1 MVGKRLNFNRNWRWL
16 IPPLIIAILLLIFSG
31 TLVHLTTENWW
42 FSAIGFSDVFWTL
55 LTWRS
60 ITWVGSFIIFALF
73 LGLNYWFAMRVTRY
87 STIRMLDQS
96 NFSFYADRA
105 PKYIAPILIFL
116 ISLSAAG
123 SSISAWDTFLKFLNA
138 TEFNRTD
145 PIYERDISFY
155 IFELPFYEGLQDWL
169 FGLLIMGLLVA
180 GAIYLLKGSISFD
193 RGWQYLIEGEAKAH
207 IFLLLAGLA
216 FLVAFQFWLQRYDLL
231 FSQEGLVSGAGFTDT
246 HARLTA
252 LTAMG
257 FMGLALAVIFIASA
271 ARNTLILPLT
281 GIGLYLLIYI
291 LLYQVY
297 PSVQQ
302 RISVD
307 PNELAKE
314 RPYIEHN
321 IAFTRDGYNLGE
333 VSREDFPPQERLDR
347 ADITANQ
354 ETIRN
359 IRLWDYRPLLSTY
372 RQLQEIRPYYS
383 FLDVDVD
390 RYTIDDNY
398 RQVMLSPR
406 ELPQAPQP
414 RWISQRLKYTH
425 GYGLV
430 MSPVNEVTSQG
441 LPPLII
447 RDLPPVSSIDLEVEQ
462 PRVYYGEATDNYI
475 FTGMVED
482 EFDYPLGDDNAA
494 NRYDGTG
501 GVPLNSLWK
510 RLLYSYNLGS
520 FRILI
525 SQQFQSES
533 RIHYHRNIR
542 ERINHV
548 APFLR
553 LDSDPYASLVDGRLK
568 WIVEGYTVSNNYPYS
583 EPVTAITDAGEILQ
597 GDNNNEILD
606 GGFNYVRNSV
616 KIIVDAYDGSLQ
628 FAVTDTD
635 DPIIQTYEKIFPNL
649 FTSVEDVS
657 SELRSHFRYPL
668 DLFNIQAQMY
678 LEYHMSNPEVFYNQ
692 EDLWRFAQENYQG
705 NQQLVEPYYTI
716 MRLPGEETEEFVL
729 ILPFTPVERDNMI
742 AWMAARSD
750 GENYGNLLLYEFPK
764 QSLTYGPRQIEAKID
779 QNTEISQQLS
789 LWDQQ
794 GSRVIRGNLLVIPI
808 EESLL
813 YVEPIYLR
821 ADQGELP
828 QIRRVVISHGD
839 DLVMRQSIEEAI
851 NAIFGEEDPD
861 PIQEEEPEEED
872 LDEPLEQPQAEIG
885 ISQDLVRSAREV
897 YQEAQDAAQAGNWGE
912 YGDKIEELEEILEE
926 LNQESNND

>member
-1 MVGKRLNFNRNWRWL
+1 MVAKRLNFNANWRWL
-16 IPPLIIAILLLIFSG
+16 IPPLIIAILLLVFSG

-42 FSAIGFSDVFWTL
+42 FSAIGFSEVFWTL

-60 ITWVGSFIIFALF
+60 ITWVGTFVIFALF
-73 LGLNYWFAMRVTRY
+73 LSLNYWFAMRVTRY

-105 PKYIAPILIFL
+105 PKYIAPILIFF
-116 ISLSAAG
+116 ISLAAAG
-123 SSISAWDTFLKFLNA
+123 TSMTAWDTLLRFLNA
-138 TEFNRTD
+138 TEFNQSD
-145 PIYERDISFY
+145 PIYGRDLSFY
-155 IFELPFYEGLQDWL
+155 VFELPFYQGLQGWL
-169 FGLLIMGLLVA
+169 FGLLLMGLFIA
-180 GAIYLLKGSISFD
+180 GVVYVIKGSISFA
-193 RGWQYLIEGEAKAH
+193 RGWQNLIEGEAKAH
-207 IFLLLAGLA
+207 LCLLLAGLA
-216 FLVAFQFWLQRYDLL
+216 FLIAFQFWLQRYDLL
-231 FSQEGLVSGAGFTDT
+231 FSREGVVTGAGFTDV
-246 HARLTA
+246 HARLTG

-257 FMGLALAVIFIASA
+257 FMGLGLGVIFIASA
-271 ARNTLILPLT
+271 TRNTLILPLT
-281 GIGLYLLIYI
+281 GIGLYLGVYI

-302 RISVD
+302 QVTVD
-307 PNELAKE
+307 PNELARE
-314 RPYIEHN
+314 REYIEHN
-321 IAFTRDGYNLGE
+321 IDFTRQGYNLSDVG
-333 VSREDFPPQERLDR
+333 REDFPPQGRLDR
-347 ADITANQ
+347 ADIAANQ

-359 IRLWDYRPLLSTY
+359 IRLWDYRPILSTY

-398 RQVMLSPR
+398 RQVMLSSR
-406 ELPQAPQP
+406 ELPRAPQQ
-414 RWISQRLKYTH
+414 RWISERLKYTH
-425 GYGLV
+425 GFGLV
-430 MSPVNEVTSQG
+430 MSPVNQATSEG
-441 LPPLII
+441 LPSLII
-447 RDLPPVSSIDLEVEQ
+447 RDIPPVSNVDLDVEQ
-462 PRVYYGEATDNYI
+462 PRVYYGEATNNYI

-482 EFDYPLGDDNAA
+482 EFDYPLGNENAA
-494 NRYDGTG
+494 NRYDGAG
-501 GVPLNSLWK
+501 GVPINSLWR

-520 FRILI
+520 FRVLI
-525 SQQFQSES
+525 SEQFTSES

-542 ERINHV
+542 ERIHHV

-553 LDSDPYASLVDGRLK
+553 LDSDPYVSLVDGRLK
-568 WIVEGYTVSNNYPYS
+568 WIVEGYTISNNYPYS
-583 EPVTAITDAGEILQ
+583 EPVTAITDAGQIL
-597 GDNNNEILD
+597 GGGSNEILE

-616 KIIVDAYDGSLQ
+616 KAVVDAYDGSMELVVVDE
-628 FAVTDTD
+628 A

-649 FTSVEDVS
+649 FTSIEDVS
-657 SELRSHFRYPL
+657 PELQSHFRYPL

-678 LEYHMSNPEVFYNQ
+678 LEYHMTSPEVFYNQ
-692 EDLWRFAQENYQG
+692 EDLWRFALENYEG
-705 NQQLVEPYYTI
+705 SQQLVEPYYTI

-750 GENYGNLLLYEFPK
+750 GENYGKLLLYEFPK
-764 QSLTYGPRQIEAKID
+764 QSLTYGPRQIEARID

-828 QIRRVVISHGD
+828 QLRRVVVSHGD
-839 DLVMRQSIEEAI
+839 DLVMRESIEEAVT
-851 NAIFGEEDPD
+851 AIFGEESPD
-861 PIQEEEPEEED
+861 PIEEEDPEEEP
-872 LDEPLEQPQAEIG
+872 LDEPLEQPQAEVD
-885 ISQDLVRSAREV
+885 ISQDLVRRAREV
-897 YQEAQDAAQAGNWGE
+897 YQEAQEAAQAGNWGE
-912 YGDKIEELEEILEE
+912 YGEKIEELEGILED